1 MEMKRTFKFLWHSL
15 ALLGLAVLAGAGWF
29 ASRGVGTR
37 QDPPAAEI
45 TMARAAR
52 HALIPGA
59 ERSRANPFLA
69 TGGSL
74 RAGLEHWADHCASC
88 HGNDGSGDV
97 TVGKSLYPRA
107 PDMRQN
113 PTQELTD
120 GELFYIIEN
129 GIKLT
134 GMPAWGTGTPE
145 GEVSSWHL
153 VNFIR
158 HLPKLSDDER
168 AEMEALNPRGPAEW
182 QQLEEERRF
191 LSGDSNAP
199 KAPATPSHDHKGG
212 HE

>member
-1 MEMKRTFKFLWHSL
+1 MVRVLKAIWHL
-15 ALLGLAVLAGAGWF
+15 CAVLGIASVGVLAWF
-29 ASRGVGTR
+29 AAQGIGTR
-37 QDPPAAEI
+37 RDPPALEVSVS
-45 TMARAAR
+45 RAAR
-52 HALIPGA
+52 RFAIPSGD
-59 ERSRANPFLA
+59 RSRPNPILV
-69 TGGSL
+69 TQGSV
-74 RAGLEHWADHCASC
+74 RAGMDHWADHCASC

-97 TVGKSLYPRA
+97 TVGKALYPRA

-145 GEVSSWHL
+145 GEESSWHL

-191 LSGDSNAP
+191 LSGESDAP